1 MSLKLKIFSS
11 SDINFLLKLRN
22 QKDVILNSINKK
34 KITKKIHQDWFK
46 KIIKK
51 HTNFNFIIYYKSKKI
66 GFLRFEKIKNR
77 YFVNIA
83 IIRNARNKNFAKKSL
98 LLGEYKT
105 KIKNL
110 YAKVLKNNIKSL
122 SLFKSCNYNIISTY
136 KKYYLMKKKIN
147 KSEKIIDQIELLRKK
162 NNTNWMKIL
171 KIAFKHDPKNAS
183 KAIGNVNK
191 FDKKISK
198 LSYKLSNYKNG

>member
-1 MSLKLKIFSS
+1 
-11 SDINFLLKLRN
+11 
-22 QKDVILNSINKK
+22 
-34 KITKKIHQDWFK
+34 
-46 KIIKK
+46 
-51 HTNFNFIIYYKSKKI
+51 
-66 GFLRFEKIKNR
+66 
-77 YFVNIA
+77 
-83 IIRNARNKNFAKKSL
+83 
-98 LLGEYKT
+98 
-105 KIKNL
+105 
-110 YAKVLKNNIKSL
+110 
-122 SLFKSCNYNIISTY
+122 LFKSCNYNIISTY

-171 KIAFKHDPKNAS
+171 KIAFKHDPKNTS